1 MVLAGPKPVR
11 EESCTGEGTV
21 KVEVGLAGD
30 KNEPHPSEAGN
41 QCIER
46 NYAAASSGLDKPW
59 TVFIYIGLFIF

>member
-1 MVLAGPKPVR
+1 M
-11 EESCTGEGTV
+11 
-21 KVEVGLAGD
+21 KVEAGLAGD

-41 QCIER
+41 QCIES